1 MRRSRFG
8 TAAGHGAEQHILRA
22 GELLEVAAAAH
33 SCGRLEVKE
42 AGGLTRV
49 RCATTTSRE
58 MHLSV
63 LRSRVRV
70 VLG

>member
-42 AGGLTRV
+42 AVVLN
-49 RCATTTSRE
+49 ARE
-58 MHLSV
+58 VPAHDDKPRMQLS
-63 LRSRVRV
+63 LGDRV